1 MQSRCICAGLLF
13 ALVVGLA
20 GCSAQ
25 ARPESDPLDTASL
38 PAPAVISLKR
48 EASPPPLAP
57 IIRDKS
63 VSTAQ
68 PAPSPTAVFTPTPS
82 FQLCSPLASDPLAD
96 LPQIISDPYRPPPPH
111 HDERHQGVDFSYY
124 RRNGRT
130 SIEGVGV
137 QSVLAGK
144 VAAAVPDS
152 FPFGNLVI
160 VETPYEDQPPTLAQ
174 KLGLAPGESLYVLYA
189 HMGKPPEV
197 NLGDMLIACQQLG
210 VVGKTGNAG
219 VAHLHLETRLGP
231 PGATFASLRY
241 YDVHAT
247 QQEKDNYVLWSM
259 SGVFRHF
266 NPMDLLSW
274 EYN

>member
-1 MQSRCICAGLLF
+1 
-13 ALVVGLA
+13 
-20 GCSAQ
+20 
-25 ARPESDPLDTASL
+25 
-38 PAPAVISLKR
+38 
-48 EASPPPLAP
+48 
-57 IIRDKS
+57 
-63 VSTAQ
+63 
-68 PAPSPTAVFTPTPS
+68 
-82 FQLCSPLASDPLAD
+82 LCSPLASDPLAD

-137 QSVLAGK
+137 QSALAGK
-144 VAAAVPDS
+144 VAAAVQDS
-152 FPFGNLVI
+152 FPFGNLVMI
-160 VETPYEDQPPTLAQ
+160 ETPYVDLPSSLAQ
-174 KLGLAPGESLYVLYA
+174 KLGMAPGESLYVLYA

-197 NLGDMLIACQQLG
+197 GMGDRLVACQPLG

-231 PGATFASLRY
+231 PGATFASMRY
-241 YDVHAT
+241 YDVHAA

-266 NPMDLLSW
+266 DPMDLLAW
-274 EYN
+274 ENH

>member
-1 MQSRCICAGLLF
+1 MQSRYICAGLLLVF
-13 ALVVGLA
+13 VVGLA
-20 GCSAQ
+20 GCSAS
-25 ARPESDPLDTASL
+25 ARPASGPLETAA
-38 PAPAVISLKR
+38 PTAPAVISLKR
-48 EASPPPLAP
+48 EGSPTPLVA
-57 IIRDKS
+57 IIRDRP

-68 PAPSPTAVFTPTPS
+68 PAPSPTADLTPTPS

-96 LPQIISDPYRPPPPH
+96 LAQIISDPYRPPPPH

-137 QSVLAGK
+137 QSALAGK
-144 VAAAVPDS
+144 VAAAVQDS
-152 FPFGNLVI
+152 FPFGNLVMI
-160 VETPYEDQPPTLAQ
+160 ETPYVDLPSSLAQ
-174 KLGLAPGESLYVLYA
+174 KLGMAPGESLYVLYA

-197 NLGDMLIACQQLG
+197 GMGDRLVACQPLG

-231 PGATFASLRY
+231 PGATFASMRY
-241 YDVHAT
+241 YDVHAA

-266 NPMDLLSW
+266 DPMDLLAW
-274 EYN
+274 ENH